1 MATGRQ
7 TNKNYFQKIRP
18 FNAGTTPDGISKGEF
33 DLAFQEDFQT
43 ALGAPALSSFYIVNL
58 DLAMGTSNSDGA
70 EESLENWLASCGV
83 MDSPSGVR
91 RYSLLATEAILPG
104 TAMSTLTE
112 QGSRQGIT
120 ERFATQRAYNDIA
133 ITYYIPSDYTS
144 LRLFQEWINFMNPLY
159 YRAGFTGTGAN
170 DVRLTHGYTS
180 GYPNATDS
188 NSFHRFRYPNEYKK
202 SLTITK
208 FERNV
213 GQTRSALKS
222 FETTPEEERGKF
234 ATFREDAN
242 EQHELNK
249 KYGLFDP
256 EAISYKFINAFP
268 TSIQDVALTYQ
279 NSTVLQVTV
288 EFAYDRYVIVTN
300 QGDIGEQ
307 DRSDPAN
314 ATVRGAQVGNQ
325 GEVLSDGNN
334 KANVKIANTAPA
346 GQESGPMASDMKLK
360 ENIIKVGNSP
370 SGINVYEW
378 NYIGKSQRYRGV
390 LAQELLES
398 HPEAVTMCP
407 NGFLGVY
414 YGKIDVKMEAVKPL

>member
-43 ALGAPALSSFYIVNL
+43 ALGAPSLSSFYIVNL

-70 EESLENWLASCGV
+70 EESLENWLKSCGV
-83 MDSPSGVR
+83 MDSASGIR

-104 TAMSTLTE
+104 TAMSTLEE

-120 ERFATQRAYNDIA
+120 ERFATQRGYNDIA

-159 YRAGFTGTGAN
+159 YRAGVGGGD
-170 DVRLTHGYTS
+170 DVRLTSGYTS

-234 ATFREDAN
+234 ATFREDPN
-242 EQHELNK
+242 DNLELQK

-268 TSIQDVALTYQ
+268 TAVQDVALTYQ

-300 QGDIGEQ
+300 QGDIGEP
-307 DRSDPAN
+307 DRSKPSN
-314 ATVRGAQVGNQ
+314 AESNQ
-325 GEVLSDGNN
+325 GEVISDGSN
-334 KANVKIANTAPA
+334 KTNVQIQNTAPA
-346 GQESGPMASDMKLK
+346 GQQFGPMASDMKLK

>member
-1 MATGRQ
+1 MAAGRQ
-7 TNKNYFQKIRP
+7 TNKNYFQRIRP

-43 ALGAPALSSFYIVNL
+43 ALGAPSLSSFYIVNL

-70 EESLENWLASCGV
+70 EESLENWLESCGV
-83 MDSPSGVR
+83 MNSASGIR

-104 TAMSTLTE
+104 TAMSTLEE

-159 YRAGFTGTGAN
+159 YKAGFTGSGAN
-170 DVRLTHGYTS
+170 DVRLTSGYTS

-234 ATFREDAN
+234 ATFREDPN
-242 EQHELNK
+242 DNFELQK

-288 EFAYDRYVIVTN
+288 EFAYDRYAIVTN
-300 QGDIGEQ
+300 QGNIGEQ
-307 DRSDPAN
+307 DRSKPSTAES
-314 ATVRGAQVGNQ
+314 NQ
-325 GEVLSDGNN
+325 GEVISDGSN
-334 KANVKIANTAPA
+334 KTNVEIQNTAPA
-346 GQESGPMASDMKLK
+346 GQQFGPMASDMKLK

>member
-1 MATGRQ
+1 MAAGRQ

-70 EESLENWLASCGV
+70 EESLENWLESCGV
-83 MDSPSGVR
+83 MNSASGIR

-104 TAMSTLTE
+104 TAMSTLEE

-159 YRAGFTGTGAN
+159 YKAGFTGSGAN
-170 DVRLTHGYTS
+170 DVRLTSGYTS

-234 ATFREDAN
+234 ATFREDPN
-242 EQHELNK
+242 DNFELQK

-288 EFAYDRYVIVTN
+288 EFAYDRYAIVTN
-300 QGDIGEQ
+300 QGNIGEQ
-307 DRSDPAN
+307 DRSKPSTAES
-314 ATVRGAQVGNQ
+314 NQ
-325 GEVLSDGNN
+325 GEVISDGSN
-334 KANVKIANTAPA
+334 KTNVEIQNTAPS
-346 GQESGPMASDMKLK
+346 GQQFGPMASDMKLK

>member
-1 MATGRQ
+1 MAAGRQ

-70 EESLENWLASCGV
+70 EESLENWLESCGV
-83 MDSPSGVR
+83 MNSASGIR

-104 TAMSTLTE
+104 TAMSTLEE

-159 YRAGFTGTGAN
+159 YKGGVGGGD
-170 DVRLTHGYTS
+170 DVRLTSGYTS

-222 FETTPEEERGKF
+222 FETTPEEERGKLS
-234 ATFREDAN
+234 TFREDPN
-242 EQHELNK
+242 DNFELQK

-300 QGDIGEQ
+300 QGKIGEQ
-307 DRSDPAN
+307 DRSKPAN
-314 ATVRGAQVGNQ
+314 APSNQ
-325 GEVLSDGNN
+325 GEVISDGNN
-334 KANVKIANTAPA
+334 KLNVEIQNTAPA

>member
-43 ALGAPALSSFYIVNL
+43 ALGAPSLSSFYIVNL

-70 EESLENWLASCGV
+70 EESLENWLTSCGV
-83 MDSPSGVR
+83 FNTPYAMR
-91 RYSLLATEAILPG
+91 RFSLLATEAILPG
-104 TAMSTLTE
+104 TAMSTLEE

-159 YRAGFTGTGAN
+159 YKGGVGGGD
-170 DVRLTHGYTS
+170 DVRLTSGYTS

-234 ATFREDAN
+234 ATFREDPN
-242 EQHELNK
+242 DNFELQK

-288 EFAYDRYVIVTN
+288 EFAYDRYAIVTN
-300 QGDIGEQ
+300 QGNIGEQ

-314 ATVRGAQVGNQ
+314 AEAGRQ

-334 KANVKIANTAPA
+334 KLNIKIANTAPA
-346 GQESGPMASDMKLK
+346 GQENGPMASDMKLK

>member
-70 EESLENWLASCGV
+70 EESLENWLESCGV
-83 MDSPSGVR
+83 MNSASGIR

-104 TAMSTLTE
+104 TAMSTLEE

-159 YRAGFTGTGAN
+159 YKGGVGGGD
-170 DVRLTHGYTS
+170 DVRLTSGYTS

-222 FETTPEEERGKF
+222 FETTPEEERCKF
-234 ATFREDAN
+234 ATFREDPN
-242 EQHELNK
+242 DNFELQK

-300 QGDIGEQ
+300 QGNIGEQ
-307 DRSDPAN
+307 DRSKPSTAES
-314 ATVRGAQVGNQ
+314 NQ
-325 GEVLSDGNN
+325 GEVISDGSN
-334 KANVKIANTAPA
+334 KTNVEIQNTAPA
-346 GQESGPMASDMKLK
+346 GQQFGPMASDMKLK

>member
-1 MATGRQ
+1 MAAGRQ

-70 EESLENWLASCGV
+70 EESLENWLESCGV
-83 MDSPSGVR
+83 MNSASGIR

-104 TAMSTLTE
+104 TAMSTLEE

-159 YRAGFTGTGAN
+159 YKGGVGGGD
-170 DVRLTHGYTS
+170 DVRLTSGYTS

-234 ATFREDAN
+234 GTFRENAN
-242 EQHELNK
+242 DQHELNK

-288 EFAYDRYVIVTN
+288 EFAYDRYAIVTN
-300 QGDIGEQ
+300 QGNIGEQ
-307 DRSDPAN
+307 DRSKPSTAES
-314 ATVRGAQVGNQ
+314 NQ
-325 GEVLSDGNN
+325 GEVISDGNN
-334 KANVKIANTAPA
+334 KLNIKIANTAPA
-346 GQESGPMASDMKLK
+346 GQENGPMASDMKLK

>member
-1 MATGRQ
+1 MAAGRQ

-70 EESLENWLASCGV
+70 EESLENWLESCGV
-83 MDSPSGVR
+83 MNSASGIR

-104 TAMSTLTE
+104 TAMSTLEE

-159 YRAGFTGTGAN
+159 YKGGVGGGD
-170 DVRLTHGYTS
+170 DVRLTSGYTS

-222 FETTPEEERGKF
+222 FETTPEEERGKLS
-234 ATFREDAN
+234 TFREDPN
-242 EQHELNK
+242 DNFELQK

-300 QGDIGEQ
+300 QGKIGEQ
-307 DRSDPAN
+307 DRSKPAN
-314 ATVRGAQVGNQ
+314 APSNQ
-325 GEVLSDGNN
+325 GEVISDGNN
-334 KANVKIANTAPA
+334 KLNVEIQNTAPA

-390 LAQELLES
+390 LAQELLVS

-414 YGKIDVKMEAVKPL
+414 YGKIDVKMEDVKPL

>member
-43 ALGAPALSSFYIVNL
+43 ALGAPSLSSFYIVNL

-83 MDSPSGVR
+83 TDSPSGMR
-91 RYSLLATEAILPG
+91 RFSLLATEAILPG
-104 TAMSTLTE
+104 TAMSTLE
-112 QGSRQGIT
+112 EKGSRQGIT
-120 ERFATQRAYNDIA
+120 ERFATQRGYNDIA

-159 YRAGFTGTGAN
+159 YRAGVGGGD
-170 DVRLTHGYTS
+170 DVRLTSGYTS

-234 ATFREDAN
+234 ATFREDPN
-242 EQHELNK
+242 DNLELQK

-268 TSIQDVALTYQ
+268 TAVQDVALTYQ

-307 DRSDPAN
+307 DRSKPSTAES
-314 ATVRGAQVGNQ
+314 NQ
-325 GEVLSDGNN
+325 GEVISDGSN
-334 KANVKIANTAPA
+334 KTNVQIQNTAPA
-346 GQESGPMASDMKLK
+346 GQQFGPMASDMKLK

>member
-1 MATGRQ
+1 MAAGRQ

-70 EESLENWLASCGV
+70 EESLENWLTSCGV
-83 MDSPSGVR
+83 FNTPYAMR

-104 TAMSTLTE
+104 TAMSTLEE

-133 ITYYIPSDYTS
+133 ITYYIPSDYAS

-159 YRAGFTGTGAN
+159 YKAGFTGSGAN
-170 DVRLTHGYTS
+170 DVRLTSGYTS

-234 ATFREDAN
+234 ATFREDPN
-242 EQHELNK
+242 DNFELQK

-288 EFAYDRYVIVTN
+288 EFAYDRYAIVTN
-300 QGDIGEQ
+300 QGNIGEQ
-307 DRSDPAN
+307 DRSKPSTAES
-314 ATVRGAQVGNQ
+314 NQ
-325 GEVLSDGNN
+325 GEVISDGSN
-334 KANVKIANTAPA
+334 KTNVEIQNTAPA
-346 GQESGPMASDMKLK
+346 GQQFGPMASDMKLK

>member
-1 MATGRQ
+1 MAAGRQ

-70 EESLENWLASCGV
+70 EESLENWLTSCGV
-83 MDSPSGVR
+83 FNTPYAMR
-91 RYSLLATEAILPG
+91 RFSLLATEAILPG
-104 TAMSTLTE
+104 TAMSTLEE

-159 YRAGFTGTGAN
+159 YKGGVGGGD
-170 DVRLTHGYTS
+170 DVRLTSGYTS

-234 ATFREDAN
+234 ATFREDPN
-242 EQHELNK
+242 DNFELQK

-268 TSIQDVALTYQ
+268 TSILDVALTYQ

-288 EFAYDRYVIVTN
+288 EFAYDRYAIVTN
-300 QGDIGEQ
+300 QGNIGEQ
-307 DRSDPAN
+307 DRSKPSTAES
-314 ATVRGAQVGNQ
+314 NQ
-325 GEVLSDGNN
+325 GEVISDGSN
-334 KANVKIANTAPA
+334 KTNVEIQNTAPA
-346 GQESGPMASDMKLK
+346 GQQFGPMASDMKLK

>member
-1 MATGRQ
+1 MAAGRQ

-70 EESLENWLASCGV
+70 EESLENWLESCGV
-83 MDSPSGVR
+83 MNSASGIR

-104 TAMSTLTE
+104 TAMSTLE
-112 QGSRQGIT
+112 EKGSRQGIT

-159 YRAGFTGTGAN
+159 YKGGVGGGD
-170 DVRLTHGYTS
+170 DVRLTSGYTS

-234 ATFREDAN
+234 ATFREDPN
-242 EQHELNK
+242 DNFELQK

-288 EFAYDRYVIVTN
+288 EFAYDRYAIVTN
-300 QGDIGEQ
+300 QGNIGEQ
-307 DRSDPAN
+307 DRSKPSTAES
-314 ATVRGAQVGNQ
+314 NQ
-325 GEVLSDGNN
+325 GEVISDGGN
-334 KANVKIANTAPA
+334 KTNVEIQNTAPA
-346 GQESGPMASDMKLK
+346 GQQFGPMASDMKLK

>member
-1 MATGRQ
+1 MAAGRQ

-70 EESLENWLASCGV
+70 EESLENWLTSCGV
-83 MDSPSGVR
+83 FNTPYAMR
-91 RYSLLATEAILPG
+91 RFSLLATEAILPG
-104 TAMSTLTE
+104 TAMSTLE
-112 QGSRQGIT
+112 EKGSRQGIT

-159 YRAGFTGTGAN
+159 YKAGFTGSGAN
-170 DVRLTHGYTS
+170 DVRLTSGYTS

-234 ATFREDAN
+234 ATFREDPN
-242 EQHELNK
+242 DNFELQK

-288 EFAYDRYVIVTN
+288 EFAYDRYAIVTN
-300 QGDIGEQ
+300 QGNIGEQ
-307 DRSDPAN
+307 DRSKPSTAES
-314 ATVRGAQVGNQ
+314 NQ
-325 GEVLSDGNN
+325 GEVISDGSN
-334 KANVKIANTAPA
+334 KTNVEIQNTAPA
-346 GQESGPMASDMKLK
+346 GQQFGPMASDMKLK

>member
-1 MATGRQ
+1 MAVGRQ

-43 ALGAPALSSFYIVNL
+43 ALGAPSLSSFYIVNL

-83 MDSPSGVR
+83 TDSPSGMR
-91 RYSLLATEAILPG
+91 RFSLLATEAILPG
-104 TAMSTLTE
+104 TAMSTLE
-112 QGSRQGIT
+112 EKGSRQGIT
-120 ERFATQRAYNDIA
+120 ERFATQRGYNDIA

-159 YRAGFTGTGAN
+159 YRAGVGGGD
-170 DVRLTHGYTS
+170 DVRLTSGYTS

-234 ATFREDAN
+234 ATFREDPN
-242 EQHELNK
+242 DNLELQK

-268 TSIQDVALTYQ
+268 TAVQDVALTYQ

-300 QGDIGEQ
+300 QGDIGEP
-307 DRSDPAN
+307 DRSKPSN
-314 ATVRGAQVGNQ
+314 AESNQ
-325 GEVLSDGNN
+325 GEVISDGSN
-334 KANVKIANTAPA
+334 KTNVQIQNTAPS
-346 GQESGPMASDMKLK
+346 GQQFGPMASDMKLK

>member
-1 MATGRQ
+1 MAIDRQ
-7 TNKNYFQKIRP
+7 TNKIYFQKIRP
-18 FNAGTTPDGISKGEF
+18 FNAGTTPDSIERGQF

-43 ALGAPALSSFYIVNL
+43 ALGAPSLSSFYIVNL
-58 DLAMGTSNSDGA
+58 DLAMGQSNSENS

-83 MDSPSGVR
+83 MDNPAAIR

-104 TAMSTLTE
+104 TAMSTLEE

-159 YRAGFTGTGAN
+159 YKGGVGGGD
-170 DVRLTHGYTS
+170 DVRLTSGYTS

-234 ATFREDAN
+234 GTFRENAN
-242 EQHELNK
+242 DQHELNK

-288 EFAYDRYVIVTN
+288 EFAYDRYAIVTN
-300 QGDIGEQ
+300 QG
-307 DRSDPAN
+307 
-314 ATVRGAQVGNQ
+314 
-325 GEVLSDGNN
+325 EVISDGSN
-334 KANVKIANTAPA
+334 KTNVEIQNTAPA
-346 GQESGPMASDMKLK
+346 GQQFGPMASDMKLK

-414 YGKIDVKMEAVKPL
+414 YGRIDVKMEAVKHL

>member
-43 ALGAPALSSFYIVNL
+43 ALGAPSLSSFFIVNL

-70 EESLENWLASCGV
+70 EESLENWLTSCGV
-83 MDSPSGVR
+83 FNTPYAMR
-91 RYSLLATEAILPG
+91 RFSLLATEAILPG
-104 TAMSTLTE
+104 TAMSTLE
-112 QGSRQGIT
+112 EKGSRQGIT

-159 YRAGFTGTGAN
+159 YKGGVGGGD
-170 DVRLTHGYTS
+170 DVRLTSGYTS

-234 ATFREDAN
+234 ATFREDPN
-242 EQHELNK
+242 DNFELQK

-288 EFAYDRYVIVTN
+288 EFAYDRYAIVTN
-300 QGDIGEQ
+300 QGNIGEQ

-314 ATVRGAQVGNQ
+314 AEAGRQ

-334 KANVKIANTAPA
+334 KLNIKVANTAPS
-346 GQESGPMASDMKLK
+346 GQENGPMASDMKLK

>member
-43 ALGAPALSSFYIVNL
+43 ALGAPSLSSFYIVNL

-70 EESLENWLASCGV
+70 EESLENWLKSCGV
-83 MDSPSGVR
+83 MNSASGIR

-104 TAMSTLTE
+104 TAMSTLEE

-159 YRAGFTGTGAN
+159 YRGGVGGGD
-170 DVRLTHGYTS
+170 DVRLTSGYTS

-234 ATFREDAN
+234 ATFREDPN
-242 EQHELNK
+242 DNFELQK

-288 EFAYDRYVIVTN
+288 EFAYDRYVIISNQEKQGIKEEVIKPQPAAQDDGSGKPGAFAIGSLETDNLNPKYFGKNNANDTQTN
-300 QGDIGEQ
+300 
-307 DRSDPAN
+307 P
-314 ATVRGAQVGNQ
+314 
-325 GEVLSDGNN
+325 
-334 KANVKIANTAPA
+334 
-346 GQESGPMASDMKLK
+346 
-360 ENIIKVGNSP
+360 
-370 SGINVYEW
+370 
-378 NYIGKSQRYRGV
+378 
-390 LAQELLES
+390 
-398 HPEAVTMCP
+398 
-407 NGFLGVY
+407 
-414 YGKIDVKMEAVKPL
+414 

>member
-1 MATGRQ
+1 MAAGRQ

-70 EESLENWLASCGV
+70 EESLENWLESCGV
-83 MDSPSGVR
+83 MNSASGIR

-104 TAMSTLTE
+104 TAMSTLEE

-159 YRAGFTGTGAN
+159 YKGGVGGGD
-170 DVRLTHGYTS
+170 DVRLTSGYTS

-234 ATFREDAN
+234 ATFREDPN
-242 EQHELNK
+242 DNFELQK

-288 EFAYDRYVIVTN
+288 EFAYDRYAIVTN
-300 QGDIGEQ
+300 QGNIGEQ
-307 DRSDPAN
+307 DRSKPSTAES
-314 ATVRGAQVGNQ
+314 NQ
-325 GEVLSDGNN
+325 GEVISDGSN
-334 KANVKIANTAPA
+334 KTNVEIQNTAPA
-346 GQESGPMASDMKLK
+346 GQEFGPMASDMKLK

>member
-1 MATGRQ
+1 MAAGRQ

-70 EESLENWLASCGV
+70 EESLENWLESCGV
-83 MDSPSGVR
+83 MNSASGIR

-104 TAMSTLTE
+104 TAMSTLEE

-159 YRAGFTGTGAN
+159 YKGGVGGGD
-170 DVRLTHGYTS
+170 DVRLTSGYTS

-234 ATFREDAN
+234 ATFREDPN
-242 EQHELNK
+242 DNFELQK

-268 TSIQDVALTYQ
+268 TAVQDVALTYQ

-300 QGDIGEQ
+300 QGKIGEQ
-307 DRSDPAN
+307 DRSKPSTAES
-314 ATVRGAQVGNQ
+314 NQ
-325 GEVLSDGNN
+325 GEVISDGSN
-334 KANVKIANTAPA
+334 KTNVEIQNTAPA
-346 GQESGPMASDMKLK
+346 GQQFGPMASDMKLK

>member
-43 ALGAPALSSFYIVNL
+43 ALGAPSLSSFYIVNL

-83 MDSPSGVR
+83 TDSPSGMR
-91 RYSLLATEAILPG
+91 RFSLLATEAILPG
-104 TAMSTLTE
+104 TAMSTLE
-112 QGSRQGIT
+112 EKGSRQGIT
-120 ERFATQRAYNDIA
+120 ERFATQRGYNDIA

-159 YRAGFTGTGAN
+159 YRAGVGGGD
-170 DVRLTHGYTS
+170 DVRLTSGYTS

-234 ATFREDAN
+234 ATFREDPN
-242 EQHELNK
+242 DNLELQK

-268 TSIQDVALTYQ
+268 TAVQDVALTYQ

-300 QGDIGEQ
+300 QGDIGEP
-307 DRSDPAN
+307 DRSKPSN
-314 ATVRGAQVGNQ
+314 AESNQ
-325 GEVLSDGNN
+325 GEVISDGSN
-334 KANVKIANTAPA
+334 KTNVQIQNTAPA
-346 GQESGPMASDMKLK
+346 GQQFGPMASDMKLK

-414 YGKIDVKMEAVKPL
+414 YGKIDVKMEAVKPF

>member
-70 EESLENWLASCGV
+70 EESLENWLESCGV
-83 MDSPSGVR
+83 MNSASGIR

-104 TAMSTLTE
+104 TAMSTLEE

-159 YRAGFTGTGAN
+159 YKGGVGGGD
-170 DVRLTHGYTS
+170 DVRLTSGYTS

-234 ATFREDAN
+234 ATFREDPN
-242 EQHELNK
+242 DNFELQK

-288 EFAYDRYVIVTN
+288 EFAYDRYAIVTN
-300 QGDIGEQ
+300 QGNIGEQ
-307 DRSDPAN
+307 DRSKPSTAES
-314 ATVRGAQVGNQ
+314 NQ
-325 GEVLSDGNN
+325 GEVISDGSN
-334 KANVKIANTAPA
+334 KTNVEIQNTAPA
-346 GQESGPMASDMKLK
+346 GQQFGPMASDMKLK

>member
-43 ALGAPALSSFYIVNL
+43 ALGAPSLSSFYIVNL

-83 MDSPSGVR
+83 TDSPSGMR
-91 RYSLLATEAILPG
+91 RFSLLATEAILPG
-104 TAMSTLTE
+104 TAMSTLE
-112 QGSRQGIT
+112 EKGSRQGIT
-120 ERFATQRAYNDIA
+120 ERFATQRGYNDIA

-159 YRAGFTGTGAN
+159 YRAGVGGGD
-170 DVRLTHGYTS
+170 DVRLTSGYTS

-213 GQTRSALKS
+213 GQTQSQLNNYQTAPK
-222 FETTPEEERGKF
+222 EEQANDNPFVRVFSDEDRF
-234 ATFREDAN
+234 AM
-242 EQHELNK
+242 NK
-249 KYGLFDP
+249 KYGMFDP

-268 TSIQDVALTYQ
+268 TAVQDVALTYQ

-288 EFAYDRYVIVTN
+288 EFAYDRYIIVTN
-300 QGDIGEQ
+300 QGDIGT
-307 DRSDPAN
+307 DRSKPNSPN
-314 ATVRGAQVGNQ
+314 AESNQ
-325 GEVLSDGNN
+325 GEVISDGSN
-334 KANVKIANTAPA
+334 KTNLFIQNSPLGTNDLANVN
-346 GQESGPMASDMKLK
+346 S
-360 ENIIKVGNSP
+360 NIG
-370 SGINVYEW
+370 
-378 NYIGKSQRYRGV
+378 
-390 LAQELLES
+390 
-398 HPEAVTMCP
+398 
-407 NGFLGVY
+407 
-414 YGKIDVKMEAVKPL
+414 

>member
-1 MATGRQ
+1 MAAGRQ

-83 MDSPSGVR
+83 FNTPYAMR
-91 RYSLLATEAILPG
+91 RFSLLATEAILPG
-104 TAMSTLTE
+104 TAMSTLE
-112 QGSRQGIT
+112 EKGSRQGIT

-159 YRAGFTGTGAN
+159 YKGGVGGGD
-170 DVRLTHGYTS
+170 DVRLTSGYTS

-234 ATFREDAN
+234 ATFREDPN
-242 EQHELNK
+242 DNFELQK

-288 EFAYDRYVIVTN
+288 EFAYDRYAIVTN
-300 QGDIGEQ
+300 QGNIGEQ
-307 DRSDPAN
+307 DRSKPSTAES
-314 ATVRGAQVGNQ
+314 NQ
-325 GEVLSDGNN
+325 GEVISDGSN
-334 KANVKIANTAPA
+334 KTNVEIQNTAPA
-346 GQESGPMASDMKLK
+346 GQEFGPMASDMKLK

>member
-1 MATGRQ
+1 MAAGRQ

-70 EESLENWLASCGV
+70 EESLENWLESCGV
-83 MDSPSGVR
+83 MNSASGIR

-104 TAMSTLTE
+104 TAMSTLEE

-159 YRAGFTGTGAN
+159 YKGGVGGGD
-170 DVRLTHGYTS
+170 DVRLTSGYTS

-234 ATFREDAN
+234 ATFREDPN
-242 EQHELNK
+242 DNFELQK

-288 EFAYDRYVIVTN
+288 EFAYDRYAIVTN
-300 QGDIGEQ
+300 QGNIGEQ
-307 DRSDPAN
+307 DRSKPSTAES
-314 ATVRGAQVGNQ
+314 NQ
-325 GEVLSDGNN
+325 GEVISDGSN
-334 KANVKIANTAPA
+334 KTNVEIQNTAPA
-346 GQESGPMASDMKLK
+346 GQQFGPMASDMKLK

-407 NGFLGVY
+407 N
-414 YGKIDVKMEAVKPL
+414 

>member
-1 MATGRQ
+1 MAAGRQ

-70 EESLENWLASCGV
+70 EESLENWLESCGV
-83 MDSPSGVR
+83 MNSASGIR

-104 TAMSTLTE
+104 TAMSTLE
-112 QGSRQGIT
+112 EKGSRQGIT

-159 YRAGFTGTGAN
+159 YKGGVGGGD
-170 DVRLTHGYTS
+170 DVRLTSGYTS

-234 ATFREDAN
+234 ATFREDPN
-242 EQHELNK
+242 DNFELQK

-288 EFAYDRYVIVTN
+288 EFAYDRYAIVTN
-300 QGDIGEQ
+300 QGNIGEQ
-307 DRSDPAN
+307 DRSKPSTAES
-314 ATVRGAQVGNQ
+314 NQ
-325 GEVLSDGNN
+325 GEVISDGSN
-334 KANVKIANTAPA
+334 KTNVEIQNTAPA
-346 GQESGPMASDMKLK
+346 GQQFGPMASDMKLK

>member
-43 ALGAPALSSFYIVNL
+43 ALGAPSLSSFYIVNL

-83 MDSPSGVR
+83 TDSPSGMR
-91 RYSLLATEAILPG
+91 RFSLLATEAILPG
-104 TAMSTLTE
+104 TAMSTLE
-112 QGSRQGIT
+112 EKGSRQGIT
-120 ERFATQRAYNDIA
+120 ERFATQRGYNDIA

-159 YRAGFTGTGAN
+159 YRAGVGGGD
-170 DVRLTHGYTS
+170 DVRLTSGYTS

-234 ATFREDAN
+234 ATFREDPN
-242 EQHELNK
+242 DNLELQK

-268 TSIQDVALTYQ
+268 TAVQDVALTYQ

-300 QGDIGEQ
+300 QGDIGEP
-307 DRSDPAN
+307 DRSKPSN
-314 ATVRGAQVGNQ
+314 AESNQ
-325 GEVLSDGNN
+325 GEVISDGSN
-334 KANVKIANTAPA
+334 KTNVQIQNTAPA
-346 GQESGPMASDMKLK
+346 GQQFGPMASDMKLK

-398 HPEAVTMCP
+398 HPEAVTICP

>member
-43 ALGAPALSSFYIVNL
+43 ALGAPSLSSFYIVNL

-83 MDSPSGVR
+83 TDSPSGMR
-91 RYSLLATEAILPG
+91 RFSLLATEAILPG
-104 TAMSTLTE
+104 TAMSTLE
-112 QGSRQGIT
+112 EKGSRQGIT
-120 ERFATQRAYNDIA
+120 ERFATQRGYNDIA

-159 YRAGFTGTGAN
+159 YRAGVGGGD
-170 DVRLTHGYTS
+170 DVRLTSGYTS

-234 ATFREDAN
+234 ATFREDPN
-242 EQHELNK
+242 DNLELQK

-268 TSIQDVALTYQ
+268 TAVQDVALTYQ

-300 QGDIGEQ
+300 QGDIGEP
-307 DRSDPAN
+307 DRSKPSN
-314 ATVRGAQVGNQ
+314 AESNQ
-325 GEVLSDGNN
+325 GEVISDGSN
-334 KANVKIANTAPA
+334 KTNVQIQNTAPA
-346 GQESGPMASDMKLK
+346 GQQFGPMASDMKLK

>member
-1 MATGRQ
+1 MAAGRQ

-70 EESLENWLASCGV
+70 EESLENWLESCGV
-83 MDSPSGVR
+83 MNSASGIR

-104 TAMSTLTE
+104 TAMSTLEE

-159 YRAGFTGTGAN
+159 YKGGVGGGD
-170 DVRLTHGYTS
+170 DVRLTSGFTS

-234 ATFREDAN
+234 ATFREDPN
-242 EQHELNK
+242 DNFELQK

-288 EFAYDRYVIVTN
+288 EFAYDRYAIVTN
-300 QGDIGEQ
+300 QGNIGEQ
-307 DRSDPAN
+307 DRSKPSTAES
-314 ATVRGAQVGNQ
+314 NQ
-325 GEVLSDGNN
+325 GEVISDGSN
-334 KANVKIANTAPA
+334 KTNVEIQNTAPA
-346 GQESGPMASDMKLK
+346 GQEFGPMASDMKLK

>member
-1 MATGRQ
+1 MAVDRQ

-18 FNAGTTPDGISKGEF
+18 FNAGTTPDSIERGQF

-43 ALGAPALSSFYIVNL
+43 ALGAPSLSSFYIVNL
-58 DLAMGTSNSDGA
+58 DLAMGQSNSENS

-83 MDSPSGVR
+83 MDNPAAIR

-104 TAMSTLTE
+104 TAMSVLE
-112 QGSRQGIT
+112 EKGSRQGIT

-159 YRAGFTGTGAN
+159 YKAGFTGSGAN
-170 DVRLTHGYTS
+170 DVRLTS
-180 GYPNATDS
+180 GYPSGYPHATDS

-213 GQTRSALKS
+213 GATQSQLNTYT
-222 FETTPEEERGKF
+222 TTPKDEQGNDNPFVRVLSDEERFQK
-234 ATFREDAN
+234 
-242 EQHELNK
+242 NK
-249 KYGLFDP
+249 KYGAFDP

-288 EFAYDRYVIVTN
+288 EFAYDRYAIVTN
-300 QGDIGEQ
+300 QGNIGEQ

-314 ATVRGAQVGNQ
+314 AEAGRQ

-334 KANVKIANTAPA
+334 KLNIKVANTAPS
-346 GQESGPMASDMKLK
+346 GQENGPMASDMKLK

>member
-1 MATGRQ
+1 MAAGRQ

-70 EESLENWLASCGV
+70 EESLENWLESCGV
-83 MDSPSGVR
+83 MNSASGIR

-104 TAMSTLTE
+104 TAMSTLEE

-159 YRAGFTGTGAN
+159 YKGGVGGGD
-170 DVRLTHGYTS
+170 DVRLTSGYTS

-234 ATFREDAN
+234 ATFREDPN
-242 EQHELNK
+242 DNFELQK

-288 EFAYDRYVIVTN
+288 EFAYDRYIIVTN
-300 QGDIGEQ
+300 QSEVGNSQ
-307 DRSDPAN
+307 TDRSDPAN
-314 ATVRGAQVGNQ
+314 AEAGRQ

-334 KANVKIANTAPA
+334 KLNIKIANTAPA
-346 GQESGPMASDMKLK
+346 GQENGPMASDMKLK

>member
-43 ALGAPALSSFYIVNL
+43 ALGAPSLSSFYIVNL

-70 EESLENWLASCGV
+70 EESLENWLTSCGV
-83 MDSPSGVR
+83 FNTPYAMR
-91 RYSLLATEAILPG
+91 RFSLLATEAILPG
-104 TAMSTLTE
+104 TAMSTLE
-112 QGSRQGIT
+112 EKGSRQGIT
-120 ERFATQRAYNDIA
+120 ERFATQRGYNDIA

-159 YRAGFTGTGAN
+159 YRAGVGGGD
-170 DVRLTHGYTS
+170 DVRLTSGYTS

-234 ATFREDAN
+234 ATFREDPN
-242 EQHELNK
+242 DNLELQK

-268 TSIQDVALTYQ
+268 TAVQDVALTYQ

-300 QGDIGEQ
+300 QGDIGEP
-307 DRSDPAN
+307 DRSKPSN
-314 ATVRGAQVGNQ
+314 AESNQ
-325 GEVLSDGNN
+325 GEVISDGSN
-334 KANVKIANTAPA
+334 KTNVQIQNTAPA
-346 GQESGPMASDMKLK
+346 GQKFGPMASDMKLK

>member
-1 MATGRQ
+1 MAAGRQ

-43 ALGAPALSSFYIVNL
+43 ALGAPSLSSFYIVNL

-70 EESLENWLASCGV
+70 EESLENWLTSCGV
-83 MDSPSGVR
+83 FNTPYAMR
-91 RYSLLATEAILPG
+91 RFSLLATEAILPG
-104 TAMSTLTE
+104 TAMSTLE
-112 QGSRQGIT
+112 EKGSRQGIT

-159 YRAGFTGTGAN
+159 YKGGVGGGD
-170 DVRLTHGYTS
+170 DVRLTSGYTS

-234 ATFREDAN
+234 ATFREDPN
-242 EQHELNK
+242 DNFELQK

-288 EFAYDRYVIVTN
+288 EFAYDRYAIVTN
-300 QGDIGEQ
+300 QGNIGEQ
-307 DRSDPAN
+307 DRSKPSTAES
-314 ATVRGAQVGNQ
+314 NQ
-325 GEVLSDGNN
+325 GEVISDGSN
-334 KANVKIANTAPA
+334 KTNVEIQNTAPA
-346 GQESGPMASDMKLK
+346 GQQFGPMASDMKLK

>member
-33 DLAFQEDFQT
+33 DLAFQEAFQT
-43 ALGAPALSSFYIVNL
+43 ALGAPSLSSFYIVNL

-83 MDSPSGVR
+83 TDSPSGMR
-91 RYSLLATEAILPG
+91 RFSLLATEAILPG
-104 TAMSTLTE
+104 TAMSTLE
-112 QGSRQGIT
+112 EKGSRQGIT
-120 ERFATQRAYNDIA
+120 ERFATQRGYNDIA

-159 YRAGFTGTGAN
+159 YRAGVGGGD
-170 DVRLTHGYTS
+170 DVRLTSGYTS

-234 ATFREDAN
+234 ATFREDPN
-242 EQHELNK
+242 DNLELQK

-268 TSIQDVALTYQ
+268 TAVQDVALTYQ

-300 QGDIGEQ
+300 QGDIGEP
-307 DRSDPAN
+307 DRSKPSN
-314 ATVRGAQVGNQ
+314 AESNQ
-325 GEVLSDGNN
+325 GEVISDGSN
-334 KANVKIANTAPA
+334 KTNVQIQNTAPA
-346 GQESGPMASDMKLK
+346 GQKFGPMASDMKLK

-398 HPEAVTMCP
+398 HPEAVTICP

>member
-1 MATGRQ
+1 MAAGRQ

-70 EESLENWLASCGV
+70 EESLENWLESCGV
-83 MDSPSGVR
+83 MNSASGIR

-104 TAMSTLTE
+104 TAMSTLEE

-159 YRAGFTGTGAN
+159 YKGGVGGGD
-170 DVRLTHGYTS
+170 DVRLTSGYTS

-234 ATFREDAN
+234 ATFREDPN
-242 EQHELNK
+242 DNFELQK

-300 QGDIGEQ
+300 QGNIGEQ
-307 DRSDPAN
+307 DRSKPSTAES
-314 ATVRGAQVGNQ
+314 NQ
-325 GEVLSDGNN
+325 GEVISDGSN
-334 KANVKIANTAPA
+334 KTNVEIQNTAPA
-346 GQESGPMASDMKLK
+346 GQQFGPMASDMKLK

>member
-1 MATGRQ
+1 MAIDRQ

-18 FNAGTTPDGISKGEF
+18 FNAGTTPDTIERGQF

-43 ALGAPALSSFYIVNL
+43 ALGAPSLSSFYIVNL
-58 DLAMGTSNSDGA
+58 DLAMGQSNSENS

-83 MDSPSGVR
+83 MDNPAGVR

-159 YRAGFTGTGAN
+159 YKAGFTGSGAN
-170 DVRLTHGYTS
+170 DVRLTEGYVS

-213 GQTRSALKS
+213 GATQSQLNTYT
-222 FETTPEEERGKF
+222 TTPKEEQGNDNPFVRILSDEERF
-234 ATFREDAN
+234 
-242 EQHELNK
+242 QMNK
-249 KYGLFDP
+249 KYGAFDP

-268 TSIQDVALTYQ
+268 TAIQDVALTYQ

-288 EFAYDRYVIVTN
+288 EFAYDRYIIVTN
-300 QGDIGEQ
+300 QSKVGNTQ
-307 DRSDPAN
+307 TDRSDPAN
-314 ATVRGAQVGNQ
+314 ADAGAQ
-325 GEVLSDGNN
+325 GEVLSDGSN
-334 KANVKIANTAPA
+334 KLNIKIANTAPA
-346 GQESGPMASDMKLK
+346 GQENGPMASDMKLK

-414 YGKIDVKMEAVKPL
+414 YGRIDVKMEAVKPL

>member
-1 MATGRQ
+1 MAAGRQ

-70 EESLENWLASCGV
+70 EESLENWLTSCGV
-83 MDSPSGVR
+83 INTPYAMR
-91 RYSLLATEAILPG
+91 RFSLLATEAILPG
-104 TAMSTLTE
+104 TAMSTLE
-112 QGSRQGIT
+112 EKGSRQGIT

-159 YRAGFTGTGAN
+159 YKAGFTGSGAN
-170 DVRLTHGYTS
+170 DVRLTSGYTS

-234 ATFREDAN
+234 ATFREDPN
-242 EQHELNK
+242 DNFELQK

-288 EFAYDRYVIVTN
+288 EFAYDRYAIVTN
-300 QGDIGEQ
+300 QGNIGEQ
-307 DRSDPAN
+307 DRSKPSTAES
-314 ATVRGAQVGNQ
+314 NQ
-325 GEVLSDGNN
+325 GEVISDGSN
-334 KANVKIANTAPA
+334 KTNVEIQNTAPA
-346 GQESGPMASDMKLK
+346 GQQFGPMASDMKLK

>member
-1 MATGRQ
+1 
-7 TNKNYFQKIRP
+7 
-18 FNAGTTPDGISKGEF
+18 
-33 DLAFQEDFQT
+33 
-43 ALGAPALSSFYIVNL
+43 
-58 DLAMGTSNSDGA
+58 
-70 EESLENWLASCGV
+70 
-83 MDSPSGVR
+83 
-91 RYSLLATEAILPG
+91 
-104 TAMSTLTE
+104 MSTLEE

-159 YRAGFTGTGAN
+159 YKAGFTGSGAN
-170 DVRLTHGYTS
+170 DVRLTSGYTS

-234 ATFREDAN
+234 ATFREDPN
-242 EQHELNK
+242 DNFELQK

-288 EFAYDRYVIVTN
+288 EFAYDRYAIVTN
-300 QGDIGEQ
+300 QGNIGEQ
-307 DRSDPAN
+307 DRSKPSTAES
-314 ATVRGAQVGNQ
+314 NQ
-325 GEVLSDGNN
+325 GEVISDGSN
-334 KANVKIANTAPA
+334 KTNVEIQNTAPA
-346 GQESGPMASDMKLK
+346 GQQFGPMASDMKLK

>member
-1 MATGRQ
+1 MAAGRQ

-70 EESLENWLASCGV
+70 EESLENWLKSCGV
-83 MDSPSGVR
+83 MNSASGIR

-104 TAMSTLTE
+104 TAMSTLEE

-159 YRAGFTGTGAN
+159 YKGGVGGGD
-170 DVRLTHGYTS
+170 DVRLTSGYTS

-234 ATFREDAN
+234 ATFREDPN
-242 EQHELNK
+242 DNFELQK

-288 EFAYDRYVIVTN
+288 EFAYDRYAIVTN
-300 QGDIGEQ
+300 QGNIGEQ
-307 DRSDPAN
+307 DRSKPSTAES
-314 ATVRGAQVGNQ
+314 NQ
-325 GEVLSDGNN
+325 GEVISDGSN
-334 KANVKIANTAPA
+334 KTNVEIQNTAPA
-346 GQESGPMASDMKLK
+346 GQQFGPMASDMKLK